1 MGSCKMSFL
10 SAVSNILHQSQG
22 TKSTTTSFTQMVK
35 NMWKSPN
42 RDLQSAAAVDSGA
55 KYEAVETEDREFD
68 HLHERDLDN
77 LFDNLKLELLDVDDE
92 EDDEE
97 DDEKDEVDD
106 WSGNGSFAKL
116 KDLSDSLAEAR
127 LDFVIKSSD
136 CSSLSLNS
144 LSLTSSVTSES
155 LTDTD
160 SDVLWSADDDV
171 S

>member
-1 MGSCKMSFL
+1 MSFL
-10 SAVSNILHQSQG
+10 SAVSSILHQSQG
-22 TKSTTTSFTQMVK
+22 TKSTATSFTQIVK
-35 NMWKSPN
+35 NLWKSPN

-92 EDDEE
+92 EDDE
-97 DDEKDEVDD
+97 KDEVED

-116 KDLSDSLAEAR
+116 KDLSDSLDEAEAR

-136 CSSLSLNS
+136 CSSLSLDS

-160 SDVLWSADDDV
+160 SDFLWSADDDD

>member
-1 MGSCKMSFL
+1 M
-10 SAVSNILHQSQG
+10 
-22 TKSTTTSFTQMVK
+22 
-35 NMWKSPN
+35 
-42 RDLQSAAAVDSGA
+42 DSGA
-55 KYEAVETEDREFD
+55 KYETVETEDREFD

-92 EDDEE
+92 EDDE
-97 DDEKDEVDD
+97 KDEVED

-116 KDLSDSLAEAR
+116 KDLSDSLDEAEAR

-136 CSSLSLNS
+136 CSSLSLDS

-160 SDVLWSADDDV
+160 SDFLWSADDDD